1 MLLEQPQPPARTLS
15 FALEDETNAFERLFG
30 PAHWQNTFG
39 TSAVGAASVEA
50 ECQAEDQKEAF
61 HGCFRF
67 L

>member
-39 TSAVGAASVEA
+39 TKRGGGS
-50 ECQAEDQKEAF
+50 Q
-61 HGCFRF
+61 R
-67 L
+67 